1 MNSKW
6 TSNDIPDLTGKVAVV
21 TGANSGTGFEAAR
34 ALAKKGAT
42 VVLTCRSLSKGK
54 DALEAI
60 QHESPG
66 ASVELMHLD
75 LANLAV
81 VRSFAEAFAAHY
93 DRLDILCNNAG
104 VMALP
109 YRQTADG
116 FEMQF
121 GTNHLGH
128 FALTGLLLPHLLKTP
143 QARVVTMSSDL
154 HKQGKIQFD
163 DLQGEKSYK
172 KWAAY
177 SQSKLAN
184 LLFAY
189 ELQRKLKLAGASVI
203 SMAAHPGY
211 AATNLQLA
219 GPTMAGSALQLWLMK
234 LSNLAAQSAKM
245 GALPMLYAATA
256 PGVQG
261 GSYFGPGGFAEIRG
275 HPVQTQ
281 SNARS
286 HNREDA
292 ARLWLVSEEL
302 TGVTYRFS

>member
-1 MNSKW
+1 MSSKW
-6 TSNDIPDLTGKVAVV
+6 TSNDIPDLSGKVAVV

-34 ALAKKGAT
+34 ALARKGAT
-42 VVLTCRSLSKGK
+42 VVLACRSLSKGK
-54 DALEAI
+54 DALETI

-143 QARVVTMSSDL
+143 QARVVTMSSNL

-163 DLQGEKSYK
+163 DLQGKTSYK

-177 SQSKLAN
+177 NQSKLAN

-189 ELQRKLKLAGASVI
+189 ELQRKLELAGASTI
-203 SMAAHPGY
+203 SVAAHPGY
-211 AATNLQLA
+211 AATNLQVA
-219 GPTMAGSALQLWLMK
+219 GPTMTGSTVQLWLIK

-256 PGVQG
+256 PDVQG
-261 GSYFGPGGFAEIRG
+261 GSYFGPDGFAEIRG
-275 HPVQTQ
+275 HPAQVQ

-302 TGVTYRFS
+302 TGVTYQFS